1 MITSDVTLQ
10 RTDGWRSVTCTGTV
24 IHIKG
29 IYNMEISVRFGI
41 DSTSSGFALVPGD
54 ELSANETVYVR
65 LLSSVNSMNGS
76 FTITKD

>member
-1 MITSDVTLQ
+1 MTTYDVTLE

-29 IYNMEISVRFGI
+29 IYNMEVSVRFGI
-41 DSTSSGFALVPGD
+41 DSTSSGFALIPGD

-65 LLSSVNSMNGS
+65 LLSSLNNINGS
-76 FTITKD
+76 FTVTKD